1 MPHDARMFF
10 GSLESQNWQPVRHWK
25 ADAVGIGRDAAAV
38 LSTAGSLTRF
48 LERHFGIKLEI
59 RLHDQFVDVAQ
70 LEEAQLLGCVAGATA
85 LRRQVSLMHRGS
97 VLFDAESVLPLED
110 LPADLM
116 RELEEGKR
124 PLGNLLLDRGLSL
137 SRSDLSVV
145 QLQSDGGINGCWAR
159 RSVLRSPSGTRAL
172 VVEVFHPEMWKRL
185 ESSSRRYSVRES

>member
-1 MPHDARMFF
+1 MFF

-25 ADAVGIGRDAAAV
+25 SDIAGVGRDAAAV
-38 LSTAGSLTRF
+38 LTTAGSLTRF
-48 LERHFGIKLEI
+48 LERHFGIKLEV
-59 RLHDQFVDVAQ
+59 RLHDQFVDMAQ
-70 LEEAQLLGCVAGATA
+70 LEEAQLLGCDAGATA

-116 RELEEGKR
+116 RDLEEGKR

-145 QLQSDGGINGCWAR
+145 QLESDSGINGCWAR